1 MKRRR
6 RPAGRVRD
14 GGVWEGAGGVL
25 GGRERPPQGQDTHT
39 AWEQQLGLGRVG
51 RFSICPEAG
60 CPSKC
65 WSF

>member
-25 GGRERPPQGQDTHT
+25 GGRERPPQGQATHT
-39 AWEQQLGLGRVG
+39 AWEQQLGLG
-51 RFSICPEAG
+51 
-60 CPSKC
+60 
-65 WSF
+65 